1 MKHSLSQ
8 FMFGLK
14 SASAP
19 LRSDFG
25 ILGMKAKQNCH
36 STTQSWPRLLVKI
49 RFNVNEDWIKF
60 GIRIFKERRFCFSV
74 FCFFSIP

>member
-8 FMFGLK
+8 FLFGLK

-25 ILGMKAKQNCH
+25 TLRVKAKLKLPNH
-36 STTQSWPRLLVKI
+36 
-49 RFNVNEDWIKF
+49 NEIITKTVGVHKSF
-60 GIRIFKERRFCFSV
+60 Q
-74 FCFFSIP
+74 

>member
-8 FMFGLK
+8 FLFGLK

-25 ILGMKAKQNCH
+25 TLRVKAKLKLPNH
-36 STTQSWPRLLVKI
+36 
-49 RFNVNEDWIKF
+49 NEIITKTV
-60 GIRIFKERRFCFSV
+60 GQHKRK
-74 FCFFSIP
+74 

>member
-8 FMFGLK
+8 FLFGLK

-25 ILGMKAKQNCH
+25 TLRVKAKLKLPNHNEIITKTVMCKLKKT
-36 STTQSWPRLLVKI
+36 SNEKI
-49 RFNVNEDWIKF
+49 
-60 GIRIFKERRFCFSV
+60 
-74 FCFFSIP
+74 

>member
-8 FMFGLK
+8 FLFGLK

-25 ILGMKAKQNCH
+25 TLGVKAKQNCQ
-36 STTQSWPRLLVKI
+36 STTNHTQTVRLRKNS
-49 RFNVNEDWIKF
+49 FNKTLTTPLNFV
-60 GIRIFKERRFCFSV
+60 S
-74 FCFFSIP
+74 

>member
-8 FMFGLK
+8 FLFGLK

-25 ILGMKAKQNCH
+25 TLRVKAKLKLPNH
-36 STTQSWPRLLVKI
+36 NEIITKTVG
-49 RFNVNEDWIKF
+49 FNAYETIILHIN
-60 GIRIFKERRFCFSV
+60 IFIFVILYR
-74 FCFFSIP
+74 

>member
-8 FMFGLK
+8 FLFGLK

-25 ILGMKAKQNCH
+25 TLRVKAKLKLPNHNEIITKTVAHYSGNH
-36 STTQSWPRLLVKI
+36 S
-49 RFNVNEDWIKF
+49 D
-60 GIRIFKERRFCFSV
+60 GIDLGTEMWVFK
-74 FCFFSIP
+74 